1 MLVRDAR
8 PSEYAAVSR
17 LLGEVY
23 GGESLVHPHYLPA
36 LADTRRRAEDPATD
50 VLVAVDA
57 GRVVGTATLTLP
69 GTRWTEVPPQEAMLR
84 MLAVAPQARRGGV
97 GTALIEECAVR
108 ARLAGETTVALTT
121 TDSMVDA
128 HRRYERL
135 GFVRTP
141 VRDWVTESGEP
152 LRAYVR
158 SLPPAPVVREARP
171 EEYAAA
177 GQVTLAAYQRDG
189 LLGDADD
196 YAEALLDTKR
206 RAVEASLMVAVDEA
220 ADRAADGAVEGAV
233 PRTGAAVLGTVTYCP
248 AGSTYQ
254 ELSGPGE
261 GEFRMLAVAP
271 PARGRG
277 VGELLVRTMLARA
290 HADGH
295 HAVVLSTTTVGHRS
309 HRLYERLGFGRVPDR
324 DWRPVPG
331 VTLLA
336 YRREV

>member
-8 PSEYAAVSR
+8 PSEYDAVSR

-36 LADTRRRAEDPATD
+36 LGDTRRRAEDPATD

-69 GTRWTEVPPQEAMLR
+69 GTLWTEDPPAEATLR
-84 MLAVAPQARRGGV
+84 MLAVAPDARRGGV
-97 GTALIEECAVR
+97 GTALIEECTAR
-108 ARLAGETTVALTT
+108 CRLAGETTIALAT
-121 TDSMVDA
+121 TDSMADA

-135 GFVRTP
+135 GFVRVP
-141 VRDWVTESGEP
+141 ERDWVTQSGEP

-158 SLPPAPVVREARP
+158 SLPPAPVIREARP

-189 LLGDADD
+189 LLAGTDD
-196 YAEALLDTKR
+196 YAETLLDTKR
-206 RAVEASLMVAVDEA
+206 RAHEASLLVAVGEA
-220 ADRAADGAVEGAV
+220 AGEFAGEAEG
-233 PRTGAAVLGTVTYCP
+233 AVLGTATYCP
-248 AGSTYQ
+248 PGSPYH

-271 PARGRG
+271 AARGRG
-277 VGELLVRTMLARA
+277 VGELLVRTILRLAR
-290 HADGH
+290 ADGH
-295 HAVVLSTTTVGHRS
+295 HAVVLSTTTGAHRA
-309 HRLYERLGFGRVPDR
+309 HRLYERLGFDRVPER
-324 DWRPVPG
+324 DWQPVPG
-331 VTLLA
+331 LTLLA
-336 YRREV
+336 YRREI

>member
-8 PSEYAAVSR
+8 PSEYDAVSR

-23 GGESLVHPHYLPA
+23 GGESLVHPNYLPS
-36 LADTRRRAEDPATD
+36 LGDTRRRAEDPATD
-50 VLVAVDA
+50 VLVAVDD

-69 GTRWTEVPPQEAMLR
+69 GTRWTEVPPREAMLR
-84 MLAVAPQARRGGV
+84 MLAVAPEARRGGV

-121 TDSMVDA
+121 TDFMVDA

-141 VRDWVTESGEP
+141 ARDWVTESGEQ

-158 SLPPAPVVREARP
+158 SLPPAPVIREARP

-196 YAEALLDTKR
+196 YAETLLDTKR

-220 ADRAADGAVEGAV
+220 V
-233 PRTGAAVLGTVTYCP
+233 PQTGGAVLGTVTYCP

-271 PARGRG
+271 AARGRG
-277 VGELLVRTMLARA
+277 VGELLVRTMLGRAR
-290 HADGH
+290 ADGH

-324 DWRPVPG
+324 DWSPVPG

-336 YRREV
+336 YRREI